1 MKLCM
6 FCLFLLVGVVVTAP
20 RVQRDNVLTF
30 LNDALGVTT
39 ERTVATASAA
49 ARPPQNNP
57 VNEDDS
63 EDLSEEKST
72 ESLPTNGITGVIED
86 PDSHEEAIS
95 KDSVK
100 TPLKK
105 RAENTNDRL
114 VGPVEQMDL
123 NSGEAARDAE
133 PSPGQVDNSSVEQV
147 NQSANVVADD
157 HHRKATP
164 VGGAGFNGMLAAGRS
179 RELQD
184 LDSLEDNAGRPAPV
198 WDHRRDTDYDETREL
213 LSSETYPLAPPQH
226 MSVPVKSQA

>member
-1 MKLCM
+1 MVWRCRSYS
-6 FCLFLLVGVVVTAP
+6 P
-20 RVQRDNVLTF
+20 
-30 LNDALGVTT
+30 
-39 ERTVATASAA
+39 
-49 ARPPQNNP
+49 
-57 VNEDDS
+57 
-63 EDLSEEKST
+63 
-72 ESLPTNGITGVIED
+72 GVIED

-114 VGPVEQMDL
+114 FGPVEQMDL

-133 PSPGQVDNSSVEQV
+133 PSPGKQVDNSSVEQV

-164 VGGAGFNGMLAAGRS
+164 VGGAGFNGMLAADRS

-198 WDHRRDTDYDETREL
+198 WDHRRDTDYDGK
-213 LSSETYPLAPPQH
+213 
-226 MSVPVKSQA
+226 SVPIIHPRSSDKLLGYIESINR